1 MMEFPS
7 VRFHKRGIRSR
18 IVKSVD
24 GIREISVKS
33 ESKSVKIRRFRLKI
47 TRIWP
52 LFTFF
57 CRFHTPLAQVSN
69 TSFIDRICKIKV
81 KIKKDKVQT
90 KIVGYEKGEKE
101 DVTEKPK
108 F

>member
-1 MMEFPS
+1 MLEFPS

-24 GIREISVKS
+24 GIREIPVKS

-47 TRIWP
+47 TRIRP

-57 CRFHTPLAQVSN
+57 GRFHTPLAQVSN

-90 KIVGYEKGEKE
+90 KIVGYEKGVKE
-101 DVTEKPK
+101 GLTGNSN